1 MNIGVD
7 FRIVSN
13 HKGGMAVYAQ
23 RLINNLRIIDK
34 KNQYFILKDQ
44 TTKRWGGL
52 WWLISE
58 QYWLQIKLFNV
69 FREKKFNIGIFL
81 NPPIPFLLSVPI
93 VLTIP
98 DMSFVYDSGILGITK
113 IYLFIMYFISAHR
126 AVKISTFSK
135 NSKNDIIKILKIDP
149 HKIFITPLAS
159 PDEICIQPTQKI
171 VINLKQYNINQPFAL
186 AFPGTFIPRKNM
198 VDLLL
203 AFSEV
208 CEQLNKSLQLVI
220 VGITEGK
227 NYQEIV
233 QLSKKLGIYDKIIYV
248 CRPDY
253 SQLSSLYCGADIF
266 VCTSLYEGF
275 GLPILE
281 AMKCGTPVISY
292 ANSSLTEL
300 VGDAG
305 ILVKNQTELTTAML
319 KTLKDKN
326 LRNSLK
332 EKGLIRASAFSWKK
346 TASIFL
352 ANLNAI

>member
-1 MNIGVD
+1 MKIGVD

-23 RLINNLRIIDK
+23 RLIDNLRTIDK
-34 KNQYFILKDQ
+34 KNQYYVLRDQ
-44 TTKRWGGL
+44 TVKHWGGL
-52 WWLISE
+52 GWLFSE
-58 QYWLQIKLFNV
+58 QYWLQIKLFSI
-69 FREKKFNIGIFL
+69 FREKKFDIGIFL
-81 NPPIPFLLSVPI
+81 NPPVPFLLSTSI

-98 DMSFVYDSGILGITK
+98 DMSFVYDFGILGITK
-113 IYLFIMYFISAHR
+113 IYLFIMYFFSAHR
-126 AVKISTFSK
+126 AVKISTFSE
-135 NSKNDIIKILKIDP
+135 NSKKDIIKILKIDP
-149 HKIFITPLAS
+149 NKIFVTPLAS
-159 PDEICIQPTQKI
+159 PDEVSIQPVQKI
-171 VINLKQYNINQPFAL
+171 ASDLKKYKINHPFII

-198 VDLLL
+198 IDLLL

-208 CEQLNKSLQLVI
+208 CGQSNKSLQLVI

-253 SQLSSLYCGADIF
+253 SQLSSLYCGAEIF

-281 AMKCGTPVISY
+281 AMKCGAPVISY

-305 ILVKNQTELTTAML
+305 ILVKNQTELTTAIL
-319 KTLKDKN
+319 RILQDKSLQKT
-326 LRNSLK
+326 LK
-332 EKGLIRASAFSWKK
+332 EKGLKRASAFNWGK